1 VFDEAVRRR
10 RALDSSS
17 KKEPHIMP
25 KPSFAALKTWA
36 ENYPKLWN
44 AGDKQ
49 AWIDSYKTVAPGNIR
64 MLDPV
69 GTPEKVGFDH
79 CCADSWDLFQPNI
92 RFRIVPGSLFVCDN
106 EVAWLLENH
115 FTSDGREQIGL
126 SIETYR
132 FEENGDLVIRTYY
145 KVPRHSE
152 AEIGQ
157 IFQTYLP
164 DRG

>member
-1 VFDEAVRRR
+1 
-10 RALDSSS
+10 
-17 KKEPHIMP
+17 MP
-25 KPSFAALKTWA
+25 KPTFDALKTWA
-36 ENYPKLWN
+36 TNYPKLWN

-49 AWIDSYKTVAPGNIR
+49 AWIDSYKKVAPGNVR

-69 GTPEKVGFDH
+69 GTPEKVGFEH
-79 CCADSWDLFQPNI
+79 CCADSWDLFQPNV
-92 RFRIVPGSLFVCDN
+92 RFRIVPGSLFICDN

-115 FTSDGREQIGL
+115 FTSDGRDQIGL

-152 AEIGQ
+152 AELGEM
-157 IFQTYLP
+157 FKTYLP
-164 DRG
+164 DNG

>member
-1 VFDEAVRRR
+1 MPTPTFDE
-10 RALDSSS
+10 
-17 KKEPHIMP
+17 
-25 KPSFAALKTWA
+25 LKNWA

-49 AWIDSYKTVAPGNIR
+49 AWIDNWRKVGPGNFR

-69 GTPEKVGFDH
+69 GTPEKEGFDH
-79 CCADSWDLFQPNI
+79 CCADSWDLFQPSI
-92 RFRIVPGSLFVCDN
+92 RFNIVPGSLFVCGN

-115 FTSDGREQIGL
+115 FASDGREQIGL

-132 FEENGDLVIRTYY
+132 FEDNGDVTIRTYY

-152 AEIGQ
+152 AEMGEL
-157 IFQTYLP
+157 FQTYLP
-164 DRG
+164 ANG